1 MTIQRSDRYV
11 DLIRQ
16 RHPIVVCLRV
26 LSGSRIA
33 TLTTLSIFL
42 SLLSACTE
50 PAAVT
55 QATAEIYATAFRD
68 AAVTTAVQQKWA
80 RSCAL
85 CHVNGEGGAPRIGD
99 VEAWAERRKEG
110 DAILMKHTLEG
121 FKRMPALGYCM
132 DCEIDD
138 FAAMINMMAGQ
149 P

>member
-1 MTIQRSDRYV
+1 MTIQRSNRPV

-26 LSGSRIA
+26 LSRSRIA
-33 TLTTLSIFL
+33 RLTTLSIFL
-42 SLLSACTE
+42 SLLCACTQ
-50 PAAVT
+50 PPPVT
-55 QATAEIYATAFRD
+55 QATAEIYATAFRQ
-68 AAVTTAVQQKWA
+68 AVVTAAVQQKWA

-85 CHVNGEGGAPRIGD
+85 CHVNGEGGAPRMGD

-138 FAAMINMMAGQ
+138 FAAMIKMMVGQ

>member
-26 LSGSRIA
+26 LSRSRIA
-33 TLTTLSIFL
+33 RFTSLSIFL
-42 SLLSACTE
+42 SMLWACTE
-50 PAAVT
+50 PPSVT

-138 FAAMINMMAGQ
+138 FAAMINMMEGQ